1 MLSVS
6 LYRLSVFLNNH
17 ISDLRMPETIRSEDC
32 PPGLAPCYPG
42 KKSKNNPN
50 GTDLS
55 RSEFADKVITDW
67 VKYFTDKESYKR
79 TPWAH
84 KSRYLLQYMKPLG
97 VGYQTAKTK
106 LLDIE
111 RKLAEVTEDEELTSS
126 QSLHNPMMEID
137 TEKVWSD
144 MSRRVKDS
152 EIDKWLNLS
161 DKEIFEDKIEVREDV
176 KNSYRYKAREKA
188 YYLALSDTE
197 LFERYEAVSHYIR
210 NLEEFKQRHRQ
221 FVENYMDDKFAQSSS
236 QEILEKL
243 SQTPASVQNSETYMN
258 RLRHLSYEERSEK
271 LVMKN
276 IKDTINELNKT
287 PTGRKQAK
295 AFIAGV
301 SHPVYGD
308 PGLGLTRKAK
318 GEVKNIKGKL
328 LSGSETTL
336 KVDNL
341 KVRKISPQT
350 VETIAREH
358 WLENTIPEPAKHT
371 GKAIEEGG
379 ETVPTRYQDRTDRE
393 VYENF
398 KEDCSEK
405 VKVEM
410 AKVGQEMRNKL
421 VKRIDSVD
429 KQRRLEYAG
438 SLPELFPSLDW
449 FIKQRPAETKPL
461 CDHTTGLC
469 HLCEAARKNFSTIV
483 QAAKTRCSCNTRMC
497 PNWSCVCPVV
507 DDDQEQAPCVCPPCE
522 CEDCVTCQVNSDLCV

>member
-79 TPWAH
+79 TPWAL
-84 KSRYLLQYMKPLG
+84 KSRYLLQYMRPLG

-137 TEKVWSD
+137 TERVWSD
-144 MSRRVKDS
+144 MSRRVKDI

-341 KVRKISPQT
+341 KVRKIFPQT

-429 KQRRLEYAG
+429 KQRWLELTSCCFRVLVY
-438 SLPELFPSLDW
+438 
-449 FIKQRPAETKPL
+449 QTET
-461 CDHTTGLC
+461 G
-469 HLCEAARKNFSTIV
+469 
-483 QAAKTRCSCNTRMC
+483 
-497 PNWSCVCPVV
+497 
-507 DDDQEQAPCVCPPCE
+507 
-522 CEDCVTCQVNSDLCV
+522 